1 MIENNKLFHNFTDTE
16 FVWKRD
22 GKEYTFA
29 AGSVTPM
36 TQGEFNHFAKHL
48 VDQELTLQK
57 LRTDNELK
65 RAEMLKKC
73 EAGSL
78 DIAHVAHQD
87 EVPQIPSVQVEQIPQ
102 VEQKRFCEYCVSKG
116 VKHMKECKRP
126 ADKPEEKPFADA
138 DEASSTK

>member
-48 VDQELTLQK
+48 IDQELTLQK
-57 LRTDNELK
+57 FRTDNESK
-65 RAEMLKKC
+65 RAEMLRKC
-73 EAGSL
+73 EASSSY
-78 DIAHVAHQD
+78 IAQD
-87 EVPQIPSVQVEQIPQ
+87 EVPLPSVHEPT
-102 VEQKRFCEYCVSKG
+102 EKKFCEFCDSKA
-116 VKHMKECKRP
+116 KRHTKSCTRQKE
-126 ADKPEEKPFADA
+126 EQPFADA
-138 DEASSTK
+138 K